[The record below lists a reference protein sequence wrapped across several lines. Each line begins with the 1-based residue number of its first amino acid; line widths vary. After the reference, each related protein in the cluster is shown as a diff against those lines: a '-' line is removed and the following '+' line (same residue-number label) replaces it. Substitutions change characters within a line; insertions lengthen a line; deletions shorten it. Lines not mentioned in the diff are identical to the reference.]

1 MDALARLHLRALCQ
15 AQLQCRILLNIPGWL
30 LMKLIINGE
39 SRSFPPPLSLA
50 QLVDTLSLVGKR
62 IAIEKNGEIVPRSL
76 YAETLLVD
84 NDRLEIVVAVG
95 GG

>member
-1 MDALARLHLRALCQ
+1 M
-15 AQLQCRILLNIPGWL
+15 IG
-30 LMKLIINGE
+30 LIINGE
-39 SRSFPPPLSLA
+39 SRSFPPPLTLA
-50 QLVDTLSLVGKR
+50 QLVDSLSLLGKR

>member
-1 MDALARLHLRALCQ
+1 L
-15 AQLQCRILLNIPGWL
+15 IG
-30 LMKLIINGE
+30 LIINGE
-39 SRSFPPPLSLA
+39 ARSFPAALTLA
-50 QLVDTLSLVGKR
+50 ELIAELALAGKR

-76 YAETLLVD
+76 YADTVLAD

>member
-1 MDALARLHLRALCQ
+1 M
-15 AQLQCRILLNIPGWL
+15 IG
-30 LMKLIINGE
+30 LIINGE
-39 SRSFPPPLSLA
+39 PRSFASPLTLA
-50 QLVDTLSLVGKR
+50 QLVDSLALVGKR

>member
-1 MDALARLHLRALCQ
+1 M
-15 AQLQCRILLNIPGWL
+15 IG
-30 LMKLIINGE
+30 LIINGE
-39 SRSFPPPLSLA
+39 PRAFAAPLTLA
-50 QLVDTLSLVGKR
+50 QLVGTLSLVGKR